1 MHGVD
6 TGCPFSSTATSR
18 DAAQPDATEATPPGY
33 GPAGAGDYR
42 GVEGSGKRDDA
53 RTDKLFRA
61 IQERSFR
68 GDDLTGQ
75 PLAPESA
82 LPPAGY
88 TYLGQFAA
96 HDLTLSSVVGQ
107 GPKTAKEPVN
117 GRHRPLLLDS
127 LYGEPGAARTPW
139 LSTFDAAG
147 APLKAGWP
155 ATRFVLSPAGAAP
168 MRGKQVPA
176 GSPARDIGRAIVSAP
191 ASRPPSAYDL
201 FVPTASG
208 GVDFGVPVIADPRND
223 DQPLIAQLTALFK
236 IAHNLALDILDK
248 AAPPKTPAAAQANFD
263 TARLALTTLFRQVL
277 RDDLLKR
284 LLDPGVYA
292 YYRAPGA
299 RFLDDAD
306 ARRPISRDFAHAAFR
321 ACHAMIRPIYPFNA
335 GNSHRLRL
343 VLDNTSSYR
352 GGVRVPLGASWIVDW
367 SQLFT
372 VKRSDPARARPLIPQ
387 FSAAL
392 RDLPL
397 PTSPTSPPSD
407 GLFYK
412 DLWSGALSGI
422 RRIDTLL
429 AQVRARQPGLAAASP
444 WLKDGVRGKAA
455 LKSWWKDSGS
465 GDAAWMEK
473 EIAANPPP
481 LLYFLAEAAAAS
493 GGRNFGPLGSIVV
506 ADTFFRALAVAP
518 PPAGATT
525 AKDALQRV
533 FGKKSPAGMPA
544 LVEWIDARLDDR
556 HKRSK
561 DGEAIPFAS

>member
-1 MHGVD
+1 MHGVN
-6 TGCPFSSTATSR
+6 TGCPFAKTTAQ
-18 DAAQPDATEATPPGY
+18 DAARPKAADTAPPGY
-33 GPAGAGDYR
+33 GPAQPGDYR
-42 GVEGSGKRDDA
+42 GVEGKGKRDDA

-68 GDDLTGQ
+68 GDDLADQ

-82 LPPAGY
+82 LAPAGY

-107 GPKTAKEPVN
+107 GPKTAREPVN

-127 LYGEPGAARTPW
+127 LYGEPGATRTPW
-139 LSTFDAAG
+139 LSGFDSAG

-155 ATRFVLSPAGAAP
+155 ATRFVLSTPDGAP
-168 MRGKQVPA
+168 MRGKQLPA
-176 GSPARDIGRAIVSAP
+176 ASPARDIGRAIVSAP
-191 ASRPPSAYDL
+191 ADRPPSAYDL
-201 FVPTASG
+201 FVPGASSG
-208 GVDFGVPVIADPRND
+208 IDFGVPVIADPRND

-236 IAHNLALDILDK
+236 IAHNLALDLLDK
-248 AAPPKTPAAAQANFD
+248 AAPPKTPAAAKQNFD
-263 TARLALTTLFRQVL
+263 IARLALTAVFRQIL

-284 LLDPGVYA
+284 LLDPVVHAHYL
-292 YYRAPGA
+292 APGA
-299 RFLDDAD
+299 SFLDDAD
-306 ARRPISRDFAHAAFR
+306 AKRPISRDFAHAAYR

-335 GNSHRLRL
+335 DNAHRLRL

-352 GGVRVPLGASWIVDW
+352 GGVRVPLSASWIVDW
-367 SQLFT
+367 SQLFA
-372 VKRSDPARARPLIPQ
+372 VKGSDPARARPLIPQ

-407 GLFYK
+407 GLLYK
-412 DLWSGALSGI
+412 DLWSGALSRI

-429 AQVRARQPGLAAASP
+429 ALVRVRQPELAAASP
-444 WLKDGVRGKAA
+444 WLKDGARGKAA
-455 LKSWWKDSGS
+455 LKSWWKGGGS

-473 EIAANPPP
+473 EVAANPPP

-493 GGRNFGPLGSIVV
+493 GGRHFGPLGSIVV
-506 ADTFFRALAVAP
+506 ADTFFRALAVEP
-518 PPAGATT
+518 TPVGTTT
-525 AKDALQRV
+525 AKSALQRV

-544 LVEWIDARLDDR
+544 LVEWIDARLDTR

-561 DGEAIPFAS
+561 DGEAMPFAS